1 LSEVV
6 VDASVVV
13 KWFVEEEWSR
23 EARMLKDDYAAG
35 EVDLIAPALMP
46 FEVLN
51 ALRYSSAFGGE
62 ELIQV
67 AHILDDLQI
76 ALYGLEGD
84 YAEKTIMLALGKGI
98 TVYDAAYVALAEIRK
113 ALLYTADEKLLR
125 KLRGV
130 EWVAHIRDYPV
141 QH

>member
-1 LSEVV
+1 
-6 VDASVVV
+6 
-13 KWFVEEEWSR
+13 
-23 EARMLKDDYAAG
+23 MLKDDYAAG

-76 ALYGLEGD
+76 TLYGLEGD
-84 YAEKTIMLALGKGI
+84 YAERTVMLALGKGI
-98 TVYDAAYVALAEIRK
+98 TVYDASYVALAEIRK

-125 KLRGV
+125 KLRGT

-141 QH
+141 RR